1 MPSDSQLS
9 ARHGQ
14 ALLAAGRNKEA
25 LPYLR
30 DAVDGGFDA
39 PDVKRSLALALALN
53 ELYAESGRL
62 LDDTEAADNGDNE
75 VVSGYLDLKRH
86 NYLEAEATI
95 GGLVQNRPNSPET
108 VNLLAAAIYPQT
120 RFGDAVLLLERA
132 HELDPSLAWVEANLR
147 RARAAKA
154 AEALAENARPVK
166 ALPQ

>member
-1 MPSDSQLS
+1 MW
-9 ARHGQ
+9 RT
-14 ALLAAGRNKEA
+14 
-25 LPYLR
+25 
-30 DAVDGGFDA
+30 
-39 PDVKRSLALALALN
+39 LALALALN
-53 ELYAESGRL
+53 ELSAESGRL

-154 AEALAENARPVK
+154 AEALDISRKNLWEKMRKHGISDDCEAPSSRSRTT
-166 ALPQ
+166 